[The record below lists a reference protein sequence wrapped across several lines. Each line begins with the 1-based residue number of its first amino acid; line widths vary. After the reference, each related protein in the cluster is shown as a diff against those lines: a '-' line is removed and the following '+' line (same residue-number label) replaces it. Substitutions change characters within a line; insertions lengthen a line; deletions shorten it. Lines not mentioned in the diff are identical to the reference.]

1 MPLTLCVYYI
11 TRRLKTNLL
20 KKTDLKMHLPKLIV
34 FLQLK
39 RFVLLLIIL
48 LVSFFVFSFK
58 ITAQTDLSDYKIRKV
73 VIDAGHGGKDSGAR
87 GKSSYE
93 KDIALAIALKLGY
106 YIEKNIKDVE
116 VIYTRKTDVFI
127 ELYQRGDI
135 ANKAKADLFI
145 SIHANSFPQNSRVA
159 GTETYVMG
167 LHTDERNFEVAKKEN
182 SVITFEEDYT
192 SHYEGFDPNSAES
205 YIIFSLMQN
214 AFLEQSADFASN
226 VQEQFKT
233 KAKRKDRGVR
243 QAGFV
248 VLWRTS
254 MPSVL
259 IETGYISNPTE
270 EAYLKSKTGQEY
282 LASAIYRAFKNYKS
296 EIESKSHFTQ
306 TITEQES
313 FFKVQIASSKLRI
326 PLDSPTFKNYKD
338 VVELESKGRFKY
350 AIGNMISYD
359 DILEFN
365 KKVRVDF
372 KDSFIIAVRK
382 GEIIPLSDALKN
394 NN

>member
-1 MPLTLCVYYI
+1 
-11 TRRLKTNLL
+11 
-20 KKTDLKMHLPKLIV
+20 MHLPKLIV
-34 FLQLK
+34 FFQLK
-39 RFVLLLIIL
+39 RFVPLLIM
-48 LVSFFVFSFK
+48 LVVCFFVFSFK

-93 KDIALAIALKLGY
+93 KDIALAIALKLGS
-106 YIEKNIKDVE
+106 YIENNIKGVE
-116 VIYTRKTDVFI
+116 VIYTRKTDIFV

-214 AFLEQSADFASN
+214 TFLEQSADFASN
-226 VQEQFKT
+226 VQEQFKIR
-233 KAKRKDRGVR
+233 AKRRDRGVR

-248 VLWRTS
+248 VLWRTT

-270 EAYLKSKTGQEY
+270 EAFLKSKTGQEY

-296 EIESKSHFTQ
+296 GIESKSHFTQ
-306 TITEQES
+306 TKAEPGS
-313 FFKVQIASSKLRI
+313 FFKVQVASSKLRI
-326 PLDSPTFKNYKD
+326 PLDSPVFKNYKD
-338 VVELESKGRFKY
+338 VVEIESKGRYKY
-350 AIGNMISYD
+350 AVGNMISYD

-365 KKVRVDF
+365 KKVRADF
-372 KDSFIIAVRK
+372 TDSFIIAVK
-382 GEIIPLSDALKN
+382 EGEIIPLSEALKN